1 MGAAPI
7 GLMPIIDFIWD
18 FKKNEKMKN
27 IDFNKLLSRRHK
39 KLKKRSPEKTSTQ
52 SEKEK
57 LAIVIPLYAML
68 KNELKLYRGISKSN
82 RLGVLRKYDELIAMA
97 RKKNGL

>member
-7 GLMPIIDFIWD
+7 GLIPIIDFIRD
-18 FKKNEKMKN
+18 FRENEKMKN
-27 IDFNKLLSRRHK
+27 IDFNTWLSSRHK
-39 KLKKRSPEKTSTQ
+39 KLKKGSPQNASIQ

-57 LAIVIPLYAML
+57 PASVIPFHAML

-97 RKKNGL
+97 RKNQ